1 MDKKDLR
8 IVFMGTPEFAVES
21 LKSLVEGGYNVVGVV
36 TAVDKPVGRHQNT
49 LVPSAVK
56 KYALSQNLP
65 ILQPEKFKNEE
76 FLDALRAMNADLQI
90 VVAFRMLPE
99 VVWAMPKFGT
109 LNLHAS
115 LLPQYRG
122 AAPINWAVINGDK
135 ESGVSTFFLRHD
147 IDTGNVAMQERVE
160 IGSEDTA
167 GDLYDKLMNVGA
179 GVLLQTV
186 DAIIKGTVKSIPQ
199 EDMSVEGELR
209 PAPKIFTETCKIDWT
224 QSASRI
230 HNFIRGL
237 APHPTAWTEV
247 EHAETKYTMKIYGAR
262 VVDKK
267 PSEPVGT
274 FKVSDNKKHLL
285 VAAVDGYVEITE
297 LQLSGKKR
305 MPAAAFLNG
314 FHAPETLKIVS
325 L

>member
-21 LKSLVEGGYNVVGVV
+21 LKALVEGGYNVVGVV

-167 GDLYDKLMNVGA
+167 GDLYDKLMKVGA

-186 DAIIKGTVKSIPQ
+186 DAIINGTVKSSPQ
-199 EDMSVEGELR
+199 EEMSVEGELR

-247 EHAETKYTMKIYGAR
+247 EHQGAKYTMKIYGAR
-262 VVDKK
+262 LVDKQ
-267 PSEPVGT
+267 PSQAVGT
-274 FKVSDNKKHLL
+274 FVVSENKKHLF

-314 FHAPETLKIVS
+314 FHSPEDLKLS
-325 L
+325 

>member
-1 MDKKDLR
+1 MNKKDLR

-56 KYALSQNLP
+56 VYAQSQNLP
-65 ILQPEKFKNEE
+65 ILQPEKFKNED
-76 FLDALRAMNADLQI
+76 FLNALRELKADLQI

-99 VVWAMPKFGT
+99 VVWTMPKYGT

-147 IDTGNVAMQERVE
+147 IDTGNVAMQKRVE

-167 GDLYDKLMNVGA
+167 GDLYDKLMKVGA

-186 DAIIKGTVKSIPQ
+186 DAIIDGTVKSIPQ
-199 EDMSVEGELR
+199 EEMNVQGGLR
-209 PAPKIFTETCKIDWT
+209 PAPKIFTETCRIDWT
-224 QSASRI
+224 KSASEI
-230 HNFIRGL
+230 YNFIRGL

-247 EHAETKYTMKIYGAR
+247 EHAGTKYTMKIYSAKF
-262 VVDKK
+262 VNKQ
-267 PSEPVGT
+267 PAEPVGT
-274 FKVSDNKKHLL
+274 FKVSDNKKNLYI
-285 VAAVDGYVEITE
+285 AANGGYIEITE

-305 MPAAAFLNG
+305 MSVAAFLNG
-314 FHAPETLKIVS
+314 FHAPETLKLI
-325 L
+325 

>member
-56 KYALSQNLP
+56 KYAQSQNLP
-65 ILQPEKFKNEE
+65 ILQPEKFRNDD
-76 FLDALRAMNADLQI
+76 FLDTLRAMNADLQI

-99 VVWAMPKFGT
+99 VVWAMPKYGT

-186 DAIIKGTVKSIPQ
+186 DAIINGTVKSIPQ
-199 EDMSVEGELR
+199 EDMNVQGELR
-209 PAPKIFTETCKIDWT
+209 PAPKIFTETCKIDWGK
-224 QSASRI
+224 SAAEI

-247 EHAETKYTMKIYGAR
+247 EHQGKKYTMKIYGAR
-262 VVDKK
+262 LVDKQ
-267 PSEPVGT
+267 PTQAVGT
-274 FKVSDNKKHLL
+274 FVVAENKKHLYI
-285 VAAVDGYVEITE
+285 AAKDGYIDILE

-305 MPAAAFLNG
+305 MAANVFLNG
-314 FHAPETLKIVS
+314 FHSPEDLKLS
-325 L
+325 